1 MTRPSEDRRRAYR
14 EPPPRYRPSEDPEF
28 RRSPSN
34 QRPTRR
40 YREERE
46 EDDYY
51 YEQQER
57 RPPRQEYPR
66 QEYPRS
72 YDEPRRRPQ
81 PVERGYYDAPPQQRR
96 PVRNPA
102 GRPPYES
109 RGRERPPSRPRPVNT
124 SNSNPMQQAKK
135 TTNRKIF
142 SFFYNLI
149 FYTITIGILMTAIMF
164 AFSSNN
170 NASILGYRF
179 YNVLTSSMKPSE
191 DSPPG
196 GFDAGAITIVKMI
209 DGSDAE
215 VGDIVTYV
223 VGDDGNYLTHRL
235 VERIGEMEGK
245 EGNYVITKGDANR
258 SNDPPI
264 NEERIMGKVLFAI
277 PKLGI
282 AIEFIRAQFWPCL
295 VCMLSIFGFF
305 IVLKAY
311 LFSDE
316 DVKKTNMKQ
325 VQHF

>member
-34 QRPTRR
+34 QRPARR

-57 RPPRQEYPR
+57 RPPSQEYPR
-66 QEYPRS
+66 GYGDQ
-72 YDEPRRRPQ
+72 RRRP
-81 PVERGYYDAPPQQRR
+81 PVERGYYDGPPR

-102 GRPPYES
+102 GRPPYDS
-109 RGRERPPSRPRPVNT
+109 RDRDRPPRRPRPVNA
-124 SNSNPMQQAKK
+124 SNPMQQAKK
-135 TTNRKIF
+135 TTNHKIF
-142 SFFYNLI
+142 SFVYNLI

-215 VGDIVTYV
+215 EGDIVTYS

-264 NEERIMGKVLFAI
+264 NEDRIMGKVLFAI
-277 PKLGI
+277 PKAGI
-282 AIEFIRAQFWPCL
+282 VIEFIRAQFWPCL
-295 VCMLSIFGFF
+295 VCILSVFGFF

-316 DVKKTNMKQ
+316 TVKRTNVKQ
-325 VQHF
+325 PQHY

>member
-1 MTRPSEDRRRAYR
+1 MTRPREDRRRDYR
-14 EPPPRYRPSEDPEF
+14 EPSPRYRPPEDQEF
-28 RRSPSN
+28 RRSHSY
-34 QRPTRR
+34 QRPPRY

-46 EDDYY
+46 TEDYY

-66 QEYPRS
+66 S
-72 YDEPRRRPQ
+72 YGSSGGQRRRPR
-81 PVERGYYDAPPQQRR
+81 PVERGYYDAPPRPERNSNGVPAYETQR
-96 PVRNPA
+96 
-102 GRPPYES
+102 
-109 RGRERPPSRPRPVNT
+109 RERPRPRTAEANKRYPLE
-124 SNSNPMQQAKK
+124 QAKK

-142 SFFYNLI
+142 TFVYNLI
-149 FYTITIGILMTAIMF
+149 FYTVTIGLLMMAIMF

-209 DGSDAE
+209 DGSEAKE
-215 VGDIVTYV
+215 GDIVTYA
-223 VGDDGNYLTHRL
+223 VGDEGNYLTHRL
-235 VERIGEMEGK
+235 IERVGEMEGK

-277 PKLGI
+277 PKAGI
-282 AIEFIRAQFWPCL
+282 VIEFIRAQFWPCL
-295 VCMLSIFGFF
+295 VCMLSVFGFF

-316 DVKKTNMKQ
+316 TVKQTNKKHM
-325 VQHF
+325 QHT